1 MRGITRRHVWLWLA
15 ALLLVGLVSG
25 CRTQTKLN
33 GLVLEPANLA
43 PDFTLT
49 DHQGQPFQL
58 SAQRGKVVLLYFGF
72 TQCPDLCPTT
82 LAEMTN
88 LRRKLGAEGQQV
100 QVALITVDPERD
112 TGEIMAAYLR
122 NFDSTFIGLHG
133 TRAEIDPV
141 IRAYGVTAIKRELPN
156 SALGYTMDHS
166 SFVYVIDQAGRWRE
180 QFAHGTP
187 LDLMMNDVRTLIRTG
202 RS

>member
-1 MRGITRRHVWLWLA
+1 MRGLLQRYVWFWLA

-25 CRTQTKLN
+25 CRTQTRLN
-33 GLVLEPANLA
+33 GLVLEPANPA

-49 DHQGQPFQL
+49 DQQGQPFQL

-82 LAEMTN
+82 LAEMSN

-100 QVALITVDPERD
+100 QVVLITVDPERD
-112 TGEIMAAYLR
+112 TGEVMEAYLR
-122 NFDSTFIGLHG
+122 NFDPTFVGLHG

-156 SALGYTMDHS
+156 SAMGYTMDHS

-187 LDLMMNDVRTLIRTG
+187 LDLMVNDVRTLVRTG